1 MWYFK
6 YVCFFVKIGENILIW
21 YLKRYFMTKL
31 VVKIFPIC
39 AVIFSI
45 FACVF
50 PNTLNHLGFLI
61 VPLLGFIMLCM
72 GATLS
77 TSDFAAAIKKPRAVI
92 IGLVLQFLLMPLLA
106 CLIGKVLNLPKDQY
120 IGLIMVGT
128 VAGGTASNVIAYLAG
143 GDVALSITMTAC
155 STVAGI
161 ILTPLISSLYLGN
174 TVEVQ
179 AFKMFKDILYMV
191 GIPVALGLI
200 INRIFRKQQAI
211 LNTICPIFSV
221 VGIVFVIGIIM
232 ALNVATIRSCGI
244 LVFCAVAL
252 HNLTGL
258 GFGFGVAR
266 LLKCDLKTSI
276 TIAIEVGMQNSGLA
290 TALSKQFFS
299 IAAALPGAIFSVW
312 HNISGAL
319 FAGFARKKLLK

>member
-1 MWYFK
+1 
-6 YVCFFVKIGENILIW
+6 
-21 YLKRYFMTKL
+21 MTKL

-39 AVIFSI
+39 AVIFSV
-45 FACVF
+45 FACIF
-50 PNTLNHLGFLI
+50 PSTLNQLDFLI

-77 TSDFAAAIKKPRAVI
+77 TTDFAQAIKKPRAVI
-92 IGLVLQFLLMPLLA
+92 TGVVLQFLLMPLLA
-106 CLIGKVLNLPKDQY
+106 CLIGKALGLPKDQY

-155 STVAGI
+155 STIAGI
-161 ILTPLISSLYLGN
+161 ILTTLVSSLYLGS
-174 TVEVQ
+174 TVEVNT
-179 AFKMFKDILYMV
+179 FDMFESIFYMV

-200 INRIFRKQQAI
+200 INRIFRKHQAI
-211 LNTICPIFSV
+211 LNSICPVFSV
-221 VGIVFVIGIIM
+221 FGIVFVIGIIM
-232 ALNVATIRSCGI
+232 ALNVDTVLNSGI

-252 HNLTGL
+252 HNLSGMA
-258 GFGFGVAR
+258 FGFGVAR
-266 LLKCDLKTSI
+266 LLKCDKKTAI

-299 IAAALPGAIFSVW
+299 VAAALPGAIFSVW
-312 HNISGAL
+312 HNISGAI
-319 FAGFARKKLLK
+319 FAGFARKWIHTDGVGKQSTINNTTANNQ